1 MRHEIDVPLKPT
13 FKEWLEI
20 THESPYFDVLNEE
33 AQKRGI
39 DYESDKPV
47 VLDTLYENARKK

>member
-1 MRHEIDVPLKPT
+1 MRHEIDVPIKPT

-20 THESPYFDVLNEE
+20 KPESAYFEVLNEE

-39 DYESDKPV
+39 IHEPGKPIV
-47 VLDTLYENARKK
+47 DGDLYKKP